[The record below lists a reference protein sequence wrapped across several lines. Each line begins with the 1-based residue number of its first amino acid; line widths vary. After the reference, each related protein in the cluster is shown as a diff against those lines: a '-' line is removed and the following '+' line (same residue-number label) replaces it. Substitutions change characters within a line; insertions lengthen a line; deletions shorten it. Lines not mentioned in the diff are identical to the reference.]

1 MTIPTVT
8 SRSFAVGRY
17 QVVATPMPGSAQML
31 RYTIFLDGKRI
42 GAVASLPSESDC
54 NALAQPADVPP
65 PVAWQA
71 NYWRGRPK

>member
-42 GAVASLPSESDC
+42 GAVASLPTCRRPS
-54 NALAQPADVPP
+54 
-65 PVAWQA
+65 
-71 NYWRGRPK
+71 RGRRTTGAAARDN